1 MVMRTNPAPR
11 VKPVNSMRRTE
22 ALGGVLAVKEDE
34 FLLGTHANVLQLHL
48 KLNDDE

>member
-1 MVMRTNPAPR
+1 MVMRANPAPR
-11 VKPVNSMRRTE
+11 VEPVHSMRGTE

-34 FLLGTHANVLQLHL
+34 FLLGTDANVLQLHL

>member
-1 MVMRTNPAPR
+1 MVMRANPAPR
-11 VKPVNSMRRTE
+11 VEPVNSMRSAE

>member
-1 MVMRTNPAPR
+1 MVMCANPAPR
-11 VKPVNSMRRTE
+11 VEPVNSMRSAE

-34 FLLGTHANVLQLHL
+34 FLLGTDANVFQLHL